1 MAQYKA
7 LKFID
12 IHQIEIYDISKPQ
25 KEDTGQHAIA
35 SGTSVHWKK

>member
-1 MAQYKA
+1 MVQYKA
-7 LKFID
+7 FKLIK
-12 IHQIEIYDISKPQ
+12 IYDISKPH